1 MSDASDSEKP
11 EVDPTVCEAIY
22 RDEDGKLRVR
32 NARLAL
38 NGQE

>member
-1 MSDASDSEKP
+1 MSDAENSEKP
-11 EVDPTVCEAIY
+11 EGDITDCEAIY
-22 RDEDGKLRVR
+22 RDEDGKLQVV